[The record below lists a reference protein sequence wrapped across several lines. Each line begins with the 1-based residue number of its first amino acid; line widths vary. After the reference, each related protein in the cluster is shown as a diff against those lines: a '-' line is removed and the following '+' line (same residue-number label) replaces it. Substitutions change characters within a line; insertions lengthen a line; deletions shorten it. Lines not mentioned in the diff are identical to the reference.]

1 MLCCSSSVAK
11 KGLSNILLQVLK
23 GPHTFIY
30 PLSMQ
35 LQPAFKVRKYVYL
48 QMG

>member
-23 GPHTFIY
+23 GLHTFIC

-35 LQPAFKVRKYVYL
+35 LQTAFKFKKYVCL